1 MQYCFDIENT
11 GSSIVPSH
19 LKNYVK
25 NLYKDQFEKE
35 DEDLPFITIYA
46 ESDKSVCIILT
57 GRSKKSMELIEA
69 INESLTDKQ
78 LRYKGI
84 KLSRPYLFDVDT
96 CAWWEDD
103 NVEKSGKRWTNMTH
117 RGPYFGHLIEPY
129 KHLKSYLKYDGK
141 KYYLNPEE
149 EKIAGFY
156 AKRLISEKG
165 GGVTEIITDNN
176 TFNKN
181 FFADFVTYLSPEKR
195 KIFKHINKIGWDDLI
210 KKIEINK
217 PSELTKAQKREK
229 RITTEERKRE
239 YGYAFLDGK
248 REKVGNFIVEPASIF
263 MGRGKNPNMG
273 RIKRDVY
280 PEDVTINVGINDPI
294 PTPPLGYEWGSI
306 VHDNSAE
313 WLARWKDTITGDP
326 KYIRFSTEGKFKSE
340 CDFVKYEKAR
350 KLEKHIKTIRT
361 RYMSDV
367 NGNDLVK
374 KQLGTVLYL
383 IDHFGIRVGGEKG
396 DDETDTVGASTL
408 RVGHIKLSPPAK
420 VIFDFLGKDS
430 IRFYKELN
438 VPKEIFRNIKE
449 FTNKKKKDDDLFDQ
463 INASKINEY
472 LKQFDKTFTAK
483 VFRTRLASVKMYN
496 ELKKV
501 HIPKGST
508 KQKTKVLFN
517 KANAEVADILNHTR
531 NISKKAKDA
540 VEKLYVKLEE
550 LEEEREVKINEGKSS
565 KGIDNKIETVKSNI
579 EGKKD
584 TLNVAITTSLTNY
597 IDPRVVVAWCESQ
610 VITPDYIYTS
620 TLLKKFVWAIEM
632 TEPGWDYLDSP
643 LAGPYKLEP
652 AQTKSSPKHKPH
664 TNVSR
669 KKPSRPNN
677 KPIGR
682 KRPINREI
690 SSSKTPG
697 TIEEWKNLLIIC
709 RNPEKYGYKLGDITG
724 STLKYVKNISQY
736 ILDNEMSTSKAN
748 EYIIKYYNAV
758 HN

>member
-1 MQYCFDIENT
+1 MQYCFDIKNT
-11 GSSIVPSH
+11 GSVPVIPSQ

-57 GRSKKSMELIEA
+57 GRSKKSLELIEA
-69 INESLTDKQ
+69 INGSLTEKQ

-84 KLSRPYLFDVDT
+84 KLSRPYVFDVDT

-103 NVEKSGKRWTNMTH
+103 KEGKSAKRWTNMTH
-117 RGPYFGHLIEPY
+117 RGPYFGHLMEPY
-129 KHLKSYLKYDGK
+129 KHLKSYLTYDGK

-149 EKIAGFY
+149 EKAASFY

-165 GGVTEIITDNN
+165 GGVTEILTENN

-195 KIFKHINKIGWDDLI
+195 KVFKNIGKVGWDDLVE
-210 KKIEINK
+210 KIERNK
-217 PSELTKAQKREK
+217 PSELTKAEKREK
-229 RITTEERKRE
+229 RVATEERKRE

-273 RIKRDVY
+273 RIKREVY
-280 PEDVTINVGINDPI
+280 PEDVTINVGAYDPI
-294 PTPPLGYEWGSI
+294 PVAPMGHEWGSV
-306 VHDNSAE
+306 VHDSSAE

-326 KYIRFSTEGKFKSE
+326 KYVRFGAEGKFKSE

-350 KLEKHIKTIRT
+350 KLERHIDTVRG
-361 RYMSDV
+361 RYMADV
-367 NGNDLVK
+367 NSNDLVK

-408 RVGHIKLSPPAK
+408 RVGHIKLSPPTK

-430 IRFYKELN
+430 IRYYKELN
-438 VPKEIFRNIKE
+438 VPREIFRNIKE
-449 FTNKKKKDDDLFDQ
+449 FTEGKGKDTDLFDR
-463 INASKINEY
+463 INASRINEY
-472 LKQFDKTFTAK
+472 LKQFDKVFTAK
-483 VFRTRLASVKMYN
+483 VFRTRLASVRMYN
-496 ELKKV
+496 ALKKV
-501 HIPKGST
+501 QIPEGST

-531 NISKKAKDA
+531 NISKKAKEA
-540 VEKLYVKLEE
+540 VEKLQDKLKE
-550 LEEEREVKINEGKSS
+550 LKEERKEKVREGKSTKS
-565 KGIDNKIETVKSNI
+565 IDSKIETTKSNI
-579 EGKKD
+579 EGKND

-610 VITPDYIYTS
+610 VITPDYIYTA
-620 TLLKKFVWAIEM
+620 TLLKKFTWAIEM
-632 TEPGWDYLDSP
+632 TEPGWDYIDSP
-643 LAGPYKLEP
+643 LAGPYELDP
-652 AQTKSSPKHKPH
+652 AQPKSSPSSSTKSSTRLTRRTPTKSSTRRGPIHREIP
-664 TNVSR
+664 VSR
-669 KKPSRPNN
+669 
-677 KPIGR
+677 
-682 KRPINREI
+682 
-690 SSSKTPG
+690 TPG
-697 TIEEWKNLLIIC
+697 TIDEWKALLNIC
-709 RNPEKYGYKLGDITG
+709 RNPDRYGYKLGDI
-724 STLKYVKNISQY
+724 SEKTLRYTKNISEY
-736 ILDNEMSTSKAN
+736 ILANGMSKSKAN

-758 HN
+758 YS